1 MENSKNSTSEQAP
14 GQNKVHTI
22 TVNTRQKEFTGQK
35 ISYTEV
41 VQLAFPNEQPTDI
54 IDFTVTYV
62 NPNGHGDSLVNGQ
75 SVHVTEGMVFD
86 VDKTNRS

>member
-1 MENSKNSTSEQAP
+1 MENGKSEQAP

-22 TVNTRQKEFTGQK
+22 IVNSRPKEFTGQK

-41 VQLAFPNEQPTDI
+41 VQLAHPGEQPTDT

-62 NPNGHGDSLVNGQ
+62 NPNGHGGSLVNGKD
-75 SVHVTEGMVFD
+75 VHVTEGMVFE
-86 VDKTNRS
+86 VEKSNRS